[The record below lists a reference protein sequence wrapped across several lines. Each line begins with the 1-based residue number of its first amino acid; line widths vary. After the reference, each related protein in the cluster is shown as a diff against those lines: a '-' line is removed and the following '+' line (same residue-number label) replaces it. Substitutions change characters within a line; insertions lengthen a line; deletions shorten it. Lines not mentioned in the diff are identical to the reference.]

1 MILPPECG
9 IIYNRRISKNAQNRC
24 KILLFRTKLEM
35 KGIFMELYKDL
46 VLLRCFS
53 RDTLIRL
60 TGSKESADWWIRK
73 YLERNYIE
81 RIRRDLYA
89 VISLETYQ
97 PIANRYQIAS
107 YAADGAYVS
116 YHSAF
121 EYYGCANQVFNVI
134 YLTSPK
140 RIRTF
145 DYDGVEYQGTVSK
158 CTSFIEGHDDGVRVT
173 SIERTVIDSIAHL
186 NKAGGVEELL
196 RCLLLVPSIS
206 SDKLLEILS
215 IYNCSFLYQKTGY
228 IMEAFQNI
236 FDFPEF
242 FFKECEK
249 KITDSRKYF
258 SKQNED
264 FVFYKRWKLYA
275 PENLLSL
282 LNKGGSYNAL

>member
-1 MILPPECG
+1 M
-9 IIYNRRISKNAQNRC
+9 
-24 KILLFRTKLEM
+24 
-35 KGIFMELYKDL
+35 
-46 VLLRCFS
+46 
-53 RDTLIRL
+53 
-60 TGSKESADWWIRK
+60 
-73 YLERNYIE
+73 
-81 RIRRDLYA
+81 
-89 VISLETYQ
+89 
-97 PIANRYQIAS
+97 
-107 YAADGAYVS
+107 
-116 YHSAF
+116 
-121 EYYGCANQVFNVI
+121 FNVI

-158 CTSFIEGHDDGVRVT
+158 CASFIEGHDDGVRVT
-173 SIERTVIDSIAHL
+173 SIERTVIDSIANL

-196 RCLLLVPSIS
+196 RCLLLVPSLS

-228 IMEAFQNI
+228 IMEAFRSI

-282 LNKGGSYNAL
+282 VNKGGSYNAL